1 MKEGEAVPSDDND
14 TPLFM
19 TLSRFPRE
27 GSLELD
33 MNDQTKINDTRKAEL
48 LSSTVEHID
57 ITKFDARPIVDAMGK
72 MSFTSRDLSRAT
84 GIYNQMLEDKDCSL
98 ILVIAGSTSAGGCM
112 DLYAEL
118 VRSNMVDAIVAT
130 GATIVDMDFFEALGH
145 KHYQALEIPDDD
157 TLRSLYIDRIYD
169 TYIDEEQLQDTD
181 FTIGKIA
188 DSLEPKAYSSRAFIR
203 EMGKW
208 LSEGNAKKDGS
219 LVQLAYEHD
228 VPIFCPAF
236 TDSSAGFGLVKHQVD
251 AMKRGGHYMVL
262 DAIADFREL
271 TDIKIKAGTT
281 GLLMIGGG
289 VPKNFTQDTVVCAEI
304 LGHDDVEVHKYA
316 VQITVADVRDGACSS
331 STLQEAASWGKV
343 STAMEQMVFAEATSV
358 LPLLASDA
366 YHRGAWKNREKRRF
380 AKLFD

>member
-1 MKEGEAVPSDDND
+1 MTTD
-14 TPLFM
+14 TLNKVQDAE
-19 TLSRFPRE
+19 R
-27 GSLELD
+27 
-33 MNDQTKINDTRKAEL
+33 INDTRKAEL
-48 LSSTVEHID
+48 LSTPIEHID
-57 ITKFDARPIVDAMGK
+57 ITSFDARPIVEAMGK
-72 MSFTSRDLSRAT
+72 MSFTSRDLARAT
-84 GIYNQMLEDKDCSL
+84 DIYNRMIADPECSI
-98 ILVIAGSTSAGGCM
+98 ILVVAGSTSAGGCM
-112 DLYAEL
+112 DVYAEL

-145 KHYQALEIPDDD
+145 KHYQANEIPDDD

-169 TYIDEEQLQDTD
+169 TYIDEEQLQDCD
-181 FTIGKIA
+181 LTIGRIA
-188 DSLEPKAYSSRAFIR
+188 DGLEPRPYSSRAFIR

-208 LSEGNAKKDGS
+208 LSEGSARKPGS
-219 LVQLAYEHD
+219 VVQLAYEHD

-236 TDSSAGFGLVKHQVD
+236 TDSSAGFGLVKHQAD
-251 AMKRGGHYMVL
+251 AMKRGGHYMTM
-262 DAIADFREL
+262 DSIADFREL
-271 TDIKIKAGTT
+271 TEIKIKAGTT

-289 VPKNFTQDTVVCAEI
+289 VPKNFAQDTVVCAEI

-366 YHRGAWKNREKRRF
+366 WHRGAWRNREKRRF
-380 AKLFD
+380 AKLFE

>member
-1 MKEGEAVPSDDND
+1 
-14 TPLFM
+14 
-19 TLSRFPRE
+19 
-27 GSLELD
+27 
-33 MNDQTKINDTRKAEL
+33 MNTETKINDTRKAEL
-48 LSSTVEHID
+48 LSNVVEHID
-57 ITKFDARPIVDAMGK
+57 MKSFDARPIVDAMKK
-72 MSFTSRDLSRAT
+72 MSFSSRDTGRAT
-84 GIYNQMLEDKDCSL
+84 EIYNMMLADPDCSV

-188 DSLEPKAYSSRAFIR
+188 DGLEPRPYSSREFIR

-208 LSEGNAKKDGS
+208 LVDNGKKDNS
-219 LVQLAYEHD
+219 LVKLAYEHD

-251 AMKRGGHYMVL
+251 AMKAGRRYMTM
-262 DAIADFREL
+262 DSIADFREL

-304 LGHDDVEVHKYA
+304 LGHENVEVHKYA
-316 VQITVADVRDGACSS
+316 IQITVADVRDGACSS

-343 STAMEQMVFAEATSV
+343 STGIEQMVFAEAASV
-358 LPLLASDA
+358 MPLLASDA
-366 YHRGAWKNREKRRF
+366 YHRGHWRNRTERAFGKM
-380 AKLFD
+380 FD

>member
-1 MKEGEAVPSDDND
+1 
-14 TPLFM
+14 
-19 TLSRFPRE
+19 
-27 GSLELD
+27 
-33 MNDQTKINDTRKAEL
+33 MNHATRVNDTRKGEL
-48 LSSTVEHID
+48 LSKAVEHID
-57 ITKFDARPIVDAMGK
+57 IKSFDARPIVEAMKK
-72 MSFTSRDLSRAT
+72 MSFTSRDLGRAT
-84 GIYNQMLEDKDCSL
+84 EIYNQMLADPDCSI

-112 DLYAEL
+112 DLYADL
-118 VRSNMVDAIVAT
+118 VKHNMVDAVVAT

-169 TYIDEEQLQDTD
+169 TYIDEESLQETD
-181 FTIGKIA
+181 HTIGAIA
-188 DSLEPKAYSSRAFIR
+188 DSLEPRPYSSRAFIR
-203 EMGKW
+203 EMGRW
-208 LSEGNAKKDGS
+208 LMEHGKKENS
-219 LVQLAYEHD
+219 LVKLAFEHD

-251 AMKRGGHYMVL
+251 AMKAGRPYLTM
-262 DAIADFREL
+262 DSIADFREL
-271 TDIKIKAGTT
+271 TDIKIRAGTT

-304 LGHDDVEVHKYA
+304 LGHKDVDVHKYA

-343 STAMEQMVFAEATSV
+343 STALEQMVFAEATSV

-366 YHRGAWKNREKRRF
+366 FHRGHWRNRQKRRF
-380 AKLFD
+380 AKLFDPA